1 MGAAWLVA
9 RLFRRVAGGSSQCG
23 QDDWCGSLFVC
34 AVHAV
39 ALCVFFVVG
48 NVSRYPADKRHWPFG
63 GGYDGLCNGG
73 AFTDTLGDSITNVKL
88 TFDETKLESCVI
100 ENGVLSASVAAE
112 NTMAVLGT
120 DIGYDVDFMLTT
132 GEGRVVS
139 VVINYESDFGP
150 VEAVI
155 SYN

>member
-1 MGAAWLVA
+1 MVITKTGT
-9 RLFRRVAGGSSQCG
+9 
-23 QDDWCGSLFVC
+23 
-34 AVHAV
+34 
-39 ALCVFFVVG
+39 VVL
-48 NVSRYPADKRHWPFG
+48 NK
-63 GGYDGLCNGG
+63 DGTYSDGG